1 LILSEVRRLCLEDYA
16 ILPALK
22 ESRSNSAF
30 RNQEAVYR
38 DPVLAMKRWKRA
50 PDGEVGCG
58 IGSTGQRFA
67 HNAVWSEPSMG
78 ALRRDPGLSPDEE
91 HGRFVTKIRNAGAV
105 GFTVAFLLDSFELR
119 LGVSKTDPQ
128 ASCRAFSSRN
138 KGKEMTVIPLDLDQ
152 IRSEILPNG
161 TRRWTS

>member
-1 LILSEVRRLCLEDYA
+1 
-16 ILPALK
+16 
-22 ESRSNSAF
+22 
-30 RNQEAVYR
+30 
-38 DPVLAMKRWKRA
+38 
-50 PDGEVGCG
+50 
-58 IGSTGQRFA
+58 
-67 HNAVWSEPSMG
+67 MG

-161 TRRWTS
+161 TRRWTSLTLSAGILHGRQTPALIPSPSGAVPFEHGKWSPA